1 MSTYNRFA
9 TPRAYVDMIQY
20 NLANGWRDLDD
31 ITTIQDD
38 GSTAVTFDAGSEASM
53 FDGRPANYAQIAHDT
68 QSFYIQFNTGYS
80 TDTLAESNYIAILNH
95 NMHDA
100 NAVFT
105 VEIDDASNMASATK
119 VSTTGSHTKLINAD
133 ANDTAG
139 EIDPAQNGWTLITWS
154 KKTSDNQYVRITF
167 AHDTGTGQ
175 NFAEDLVIGSIQY
188 GEYIDFPSIDMNI
201 TTSIDYEG
209 VKLQRSLGGNLY
221 STMTSMGAPTWDSTN
236 PFNTTATASE
246 QTYTFKR
253 RHGRVRHSMN
263 MSHITDTTLWASA
276 MQGVEASKFY
286 DAETLHS
293 NFYNKVMGQHLPF
306 LFTIDSTSTEEGDY
320 GMFRL
325 DDSTFS
331 AQQTLHRMWTVKMD
345 LVEDW

>member
-1 MSTYNRFA
+1 MSTYNRYVKA
-9 TPRAYVDMIQY
+9 RAYVDMIQY

-53 FDGRPANYAQIAHDT
+53 FDGKPANYAQIAHDT
-68 QSFYIQFNTGYS
+68 KSFYIQFNTGFS
-80 TDTLAESNYIAILNH
+80 TNTIAESNYIAILNH

-100 NAVFT
+100 DAVFT

-139 EIDPAQNGWTLITWS
+139 EIDPAQNGWTLITWD
-154 KKTSDNQYVRITF
+154 KQTSNNQHVRITF
-167 AHDTGTGQ
+167 SDDNGTGQ
-175 NFAEDLVIGSIQY
+175 NFAEDLVLGSIQY
-188 GEYIDFPSIDMNI
+188 GEYIDFPSVNMDI
-201 TTSIDYEG
+201 TTSVDYEG
-209 VKLQRSLGGNLY
+209 VKLQKSLGGNLY
-221 STMTSMGAPTWDSTN
+221 STMTSMGAPTWDSSN
-236 PFNTTATASE
+236 PFNTTTTGE
-246 QTYTFKR
+246 QSYTFKR
-253 RHGRVRHSMN
+253 RHGRVRHSMT
-263 MSHITDTTLWASA
+263 MSHIADTTLWASA
-276 MQGVEASKFY
+276 MQGVEASKFI

-325 DDSTFS
+325 DDSTLS